1 MQTQIQRL
9 NQMYQQYNLLP
20 EDMFKEQSQGW
31 TIFKRQGI
39 DKIQAAAK
47 IIITYNAI
55 VVEKDFVVMKAIAK
69 MNGQHIET
77 FGEAEWEKEIKALKY
92 EEDRVNKISRAVLK
106 LTGFYALGHFGEDEG
121 DFKKAMKKIIL

>member
-1 MQTQIQRL
+1 MQTQTQRL
-9 NQMYQQYNLLP
+9 NQMYKEYNLLP

-47 IIITYNAI
+47 INITYNPI
-55 VVEKDFVVMKAIAK
+55 VVEKDFVVMKASAK
-69 MNGQHIET
+69 MNGQDIET
-77 FGEAEWEKEIKALKY
+77 FGEADRNSNCRQKYPVAMAEKRAM
-92 EEDRVNKISRAVLK
+92 SRAVLK

-121 DFKKAMKKIIL
+121 EWKKLN